1 MTCLH
6 ARFIMS
12 HDSCAVCM
20 APTCRRGRRCLH
32 KAFTAWL
39 AMADASVERRAAA
52 AALLVRGT
60 RALQAACLDAWRR
73 GTVQR
78 AAAQRALQAVLL
90 KMLAAK
96 ESQVRPCVLSLALS
110 PKRSNP

>member
-1 MTCLH
+1 
-6 ARFIMS
+6 
-12 HDSCAVCM
+12 
-20 APTCRRGRRCLH
+20 
-32 KAFTAWL
+32 
-39 AMADASVERRAAA
+39 MADASVERRAAA
-52 AALLVRGT
+52 EALLVRGT

-96 ESQVRPCVLSLALS
+96 ESQVRPAHAPCPAPSALRAAIHERMTQS
-110 PKRSNP
+110 WCNL